1 MPKAKPSLTS
11 REVFARN
18 LRRARRLKDVTQE
31 SLALDAGVPRGYLSR
46 VERGTINI
54 SMDNADAL
62 AHAVGVPLHDLV
74 DPTKF
79 TGLDQ
84 Q

>member
-11 REVFARN
+11 REIFARN
-18 LRRARRLKDVTQE
+18 LRRARRLKDITQE

-62 AHAVGVPLHDLV
+62 ARAIGVPLHDLV
-74 DPTKF
+74 NPANFSGFDE
-79 TGLDQ
+79 
-84 Q
+84 

>member
-1 MPKAKPSLTS
+1 MPKTKPTPTA

-18 LRRARRLKDVTQE
+18 LRRARRLKDITQE
-31 SLALDAGVPRGYLSR
+31 ALALDAGVPRAYLSR

-62 AHAVGVPLHDLV
+62 SRALGVPLHDLV
-74 DPTKF
+74 NPTKF
-79 TGLDQ
+79 AELDEP
-84 Q
+84 